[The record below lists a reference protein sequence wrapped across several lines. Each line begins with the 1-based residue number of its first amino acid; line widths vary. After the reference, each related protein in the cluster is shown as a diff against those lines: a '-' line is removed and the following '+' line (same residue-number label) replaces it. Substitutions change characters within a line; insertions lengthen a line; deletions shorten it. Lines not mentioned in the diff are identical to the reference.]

1 MSWTDGP
8 MLPFDTETTGVEE
21 DALILSA
28 TLARVIPGQQIT
40 AYTWYLN
47 HGVPIPEAS
56 TKVHGL
62 TEEYLAEHGG
72 SPPLMLEGITDY
84 IFKIM
89 NDGVPLVGMNAV
101 FDLTRLDRNCRRYAV
116 VPLSNRRPI
125 SPVIDTFVLDK
136 GVDRYRK
143 GKRNLAALASLYQ
156 VPWNE
161 QEAHTSMADAIAAAR
176 VAWRIGK
183 MYPPLGA
190 LSLQELHDLQ
200 TIWKRQQDVNFAA
213 YLRRE
218 NKPVD
223 PTLDGQWPVRLPAE
237 EPESGL
243 F

>member
-1 MSWTDGP
+1 

-28 TLARVIPGQQIT
+28 TVARVVPGQQIT

-47 HGVPIPEAS
+47 HWVPIPEAS
-56 TKVHGL
+56 TKIHGL
-62 TEEYLAEHGG
+62 TEEFLRDHGG
-72 SPPLMLEGITDY
+72 DPPLMLEGITGY
-84 IFKIM
+84 IAACM
-89 NDGVPLVGMNAV
+89 DEGVPLVGMNVA
-101 FDLTRLDRNCRRYAV
+101 FDLTRLDRNCRKYMVA
-116 VPLSNRRPI
+116 PLSNRRPI
-125 SPVIDTFVLDK
+125 SPVIDAFVLDK

-156 VPWNE
+156 IPWDAA
-161 QEAHTSMADAIAAAR
+161 QAHTSVADAIAAAR
-176 VAWRIGK
+176 VAWRIGRI
-183 MYPPLGA
+183 YPPLGA